1 MPSTSRRLI
10 VHHEDA
16 GHVGS
21 VSAQAAHEGQ
31 ENVCLLG
38 ESSPVEPPGGLGLGS
53 SNSARRAELATVWL
67 ARAAPGGHHVYSIG

>member
-1 MPSTSRRLI
+1 MPSTSRRPI

-21 VSAQAAHEGQ
+21 VSAQAAHERQ

-38 ESSPVEPPGGLGLGS
+38 ESSPVEPPGGLGLRS

-67 ARAAPGGHHVYSIG
+67 ARAAPAGHHVYSIG